1 MPQYRLFN
9 KIAFATSVLKSESG
23 SFYVDKNGVVQRFE
37 PAQDN
42 PFVEEE
48 TELNDNYTSGWF
60 PTLSGTTMKYQKNM
74 EARLEYDNFN
84 ISMNQNDLLLI
95 IAGHTAARPN
105 EKVTYTCTIK
115 LS

>member
-48 TELNDNYTSGWF
+48 TELNDNYTY
-60 PTLSGTTMKYQKNM
+60 TTNVS
-74 EARLEYDNFN
+74 
-84 ISMNQNDLLLI
+84 ICTVI
-95 IAGHTAARPN
+95 IPDGV
-105 EKVTYTCTIK
+105 K
-115 LS
+115 